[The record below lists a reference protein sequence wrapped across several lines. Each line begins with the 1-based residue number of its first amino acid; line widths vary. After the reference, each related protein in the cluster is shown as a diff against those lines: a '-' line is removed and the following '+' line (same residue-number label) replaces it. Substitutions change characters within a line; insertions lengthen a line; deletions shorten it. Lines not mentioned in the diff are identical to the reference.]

1 MPRKLRHEHGAFF
14 KPQTKKSLDTKHKA
28 MTVARLDHQGDGV
41 AFDGKKPV
49 FIAGALPGEEVLVQL
64 TEDKRQF
71 ARARLIKVVTPSE
84 KRIKPF
90 CQHYRTC
97 GGCNLQHLGH
107 EAQIAAKQQTLSQL
121 MSKFAAADLAQD
133 APVVS
138 AETGYRRR
146 ARLSVKVSKSGE
158 LEMGFRQ
165 RSSNDIV
172 TVTDCP
178 VLNAELNALLPA
190 IYALLDGLRGRRII
204 GHIEL
209 VDSDAGRVLLLRT
222 TKKLHQEDAQRLAEF
237 AEQHSLIFYLQ
248 QENDAASRVCG
259 EQPFYTLGS
268 QALAF
273 EPQDF
278 IQVNAD
284 INQKMIAQALEW
296 LALDD
301 GDTVLDLFCGLG
313 NFSLPLAAKVKSV
326 IGIEGVE
333 EMVARAADNAAR
345 NQLANAQFY
354 HANLELDPAETVW
367 GRESHHKILLDPA
380 RAGALGVMPYVA
392 QSGAERV
399 VYVSCNP
406 ATLARDSQVLLE
418 NGYTLARLGM
428 LDMFPHTGHLESMAL
443 FVRR

>member
-1 MPRKLRHEHGAFF
+1 MARFF
-14 KPQTKKSLDTKHKA
+14 KPQKKKTLDTKHKA
-28 MTVARLDHQGDGV
+28 LSVVRLDHQGEGV

-49 FIAGALPGEEVLVQL
+49 FVAGALPGEEVVVQL

-71 ARARLIKVVTPSE
+71 ARARLIKVVKASAE
-84 KRIKPF
+84 RIKPF
-90 CQHYRTC
+90 CRHYGVC

-107 EAQIAAKQQTLSQL
+107 EAQIEAKQATLSQL
-121 MSKFAAADLAQD
+121 MKKFASADLAQD

-138 AETGYRRR
+138 KPLAYRRR
-146 ARLSVKVSKSGE
+146 ARLSVKVSKQGE

-165 RSSNDIV
+165 RSANDIV

-178 VLNAELNALLPA
+178 VLNAELNALLPG
-190 IYALLDGLRGRRII
+190 IYSLLDGLRGRRII

-209 VDSDAGRVLLLRT
+209 VDSDAGRVLLVRA
-222 TKKLHQEDAQRLAEF
+222 TKLLHDEDTRCLKAF
-237 AEQHSLIFYLQ
+237 AEEHNLVLYLQ
-248 QENDAASRVCG
+248 QADSEAVRLTG
-259 EQPFYTLGS
+259 QQPAYSIGGQT
-268 QALAF
+268 LAF

-284 INQKMIAQALEW
+284 INEKMIAQALDW
-296 LALDD
+296 LALDESD
-301 GDTVLDLFCGLG
+301 KVLDLFCGLG
-313 NFSLPLAAKVKSV
+313 NFSLPLAEKVTSV
-326 IGIEGVE
+326 VGIEGVE
-333 EMVARAADNAAR
+333 EMVARASQNALNNNQSNAR
-345 NQLANAQFY
+345 FY
-354 HANLELDPAETVW
+354 HANLELDAADTVW
-367 GRESHHKILLDPA
+367 GKEQYNKILLDPA

-418 NGYTLARLGM
+418 NGYQLVRLGM

-443 FVRR
+443 FVRD